1 MNTLP
6 TDRKAGIPC
15 PDCGTLIPVTIF
27 DLLSSSGNFVCS
39 CCGRILTLMRQESA
53 QALDELQK
61 VAEAQRNLDRHS
73 HVNL

>member
-6 TDRKAGIPC
+6 TNRKTGIPC

-27 DLLSSSGNFVCS
+27 DLLFSSGNFVCS
-39 CCGRILTLMRQESA
+39 CCGRMLTLMRQESA
-53 QALDELQK
+53 QALGELQK
-61 VAEAQRNLDRHS
+61 VAEAQRNLDRQS